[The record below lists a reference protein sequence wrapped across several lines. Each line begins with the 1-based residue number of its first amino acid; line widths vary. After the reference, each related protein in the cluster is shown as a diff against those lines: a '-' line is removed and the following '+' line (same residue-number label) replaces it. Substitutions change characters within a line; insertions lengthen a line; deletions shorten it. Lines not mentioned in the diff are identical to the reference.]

1 MGEEEAADEEQQ
13 GLRDAEH
20 LVPGGLQGLGQE
32 VESDD
37 AEHESAGES
46 EDQVT
51 PVGDASGDP
60 SSEERHEERAERDDH
75 SHGALLS
82 DGEASAHL
90 GVGARS
96 GVPVDEVLALVD
108 AVLREAGLSRTAVRS
123 LGTLDARAAEPGIAG
138 AAALLGVPVR
148 GFAAEELAAVS
159 VPHPSA
165 RPLAA
170 TGTASVAEAAA
181 LLAAGTEPGADAGA
195 VPGAVVAPGTGEP
208 AAPPARARAVLLV
221 PKRKTR
227 RATCALAASV
237 PVRSHEDAPGA
248 RLLPRTHGYIAG
260 EPGSPPT
267 IPTPHTTA
275 AMDMHTHTDAHDLR
289 HHGDAEV
296 RDEKLIDLAVNVRT
310 DTPPDWLRRRI
321 ADSLTGLAAY
331 PDGRVARAAVAERH
345 DLPADRV
352 LLTAGAAEAFVL
364 LARALP
370 ARRPV
375 VVHPQ
380 FTEPEAALRDAGHA
394 VGRVLLREEDGFRLD
409 PAAVPEDADLVVIGN
424 PTNPTS
430 VLHPAASIAALAR
443 PGRTLVVDEAFMD
456 AVPGERES
464 LAGRTDVPG
473 LVVLRSLTKTW
484 GLAGLRIG
492 YVLAAPGTIADLER
506 AQPLWP
512 VSTPALVAAE
522 ACMSRAALA
531 EAEHAAHRI
540 GVERA
545 HLLAG
550 LAEFDE
556 VRTVAGAE
564 GPFVLVRIDGA
575 DAVRERLRSL
585 GFAARR
591 GDTFP
596 GLDRNWL
603 RLAVRDRATTNRFLQ
618 ALDQALLMGG

>member
-1 MGEEEAADEEQQ
+1 M
-13 GLRDAEH
+13 
-20 LVPGGLQGLGQE
+20 
-32 VESDD
+32 
-37 AEHESAGES
+37 
-46 EDQVT
+46 
-51 PVGDASGDP
+51 
-60 SSEERHEERAERDDH
+60 
-75 SHGALLS
+75 
-82 DGEASAHL
+82 
-90 GVGARS
+90 GARS
-96 GVPVDEVLALVD
+96 GVPADEVLALVD
-108 AVLREAGLSRTAVRS
+108 AVLREAGLPRAAVRTLAT
-123 LGTLDARAAEPGIAG
+123 LGARAAEPGIAG

-148 GFAAEELAAVS
+148 GFTAEELAAVS

-165 RPLAA
+165 LPLAA

-181 LLAAGTEPGADAGA
+181 LLAADGGAGAPGGTGTDGDAGA
-195 VPGAVVAPGTGEP
+195 GAGTGTDGDAEAGTGADGDAGERVGTAAGADVTVADGAAEP
-208 AAPPARARAVLLV
+208 VARARAVLLV
-221 PKRKTR
+221 PKRRTR
-227 RATCALAASV
+227 RVTCALAASV
-237 PVRSHEDAPGA
+237 PVRSHEDAPA
-248 RLLPRTHGYIAG
+248 VRLLPPSHGYIAG

-380 FTEPEAALRDAGHA
+380 FTEPEAALRDAGHE
-394 VGRVLLREEDGFRLD
+394 VDRVLLREEDGFRLD

-492 YVLAAPGTIADLER
+492 YVLAAPETIAELER

-522 ACMSRAALA
+522 ACMARAALA
-531 EAEHAAHRI
+531 EAEHAAYRI
-540 GVERA
+540 GTERA

>member
-1 MGEEEAADEEQQ
+1 M
-13 GLRDAEH
+13 
-20 LVPGGLQGLGQE
+20 V
-32 VESDD
+32 SDR
-37 AEHESAGES
+37 G
-46 EDQVT
+46 
-51 PVGDASGDP
+51 
-60 SSEERHEERAERDDH
+60 
-75 SHGALLS
+75 
-82 DGEASAHL
+82 ASAHL
-90 GVGARS
+90 GVGARP
-96 GVPVDEVLALVD
+96 GTPVEDVLALVD
-108 AVLREAGLSRTAVRS
+108 AVLREAGLARGDVRS
-123 LGTLDARAAEPGIAG
+123 LGTLDARAAEPGLTG
-138 AAALLGVPVR
+138 AAGVLGVPVR
-148 GFAAEELAAVS
+148 GFTAEELAAVP

-165 RPLAA
+165 LSLTA
-170 TGTASVAEAAA
+170 TGTGSVAEAAA
-181 LLAAGTEPGADAGA
+181 LSLAASDAWGELL
-195 VPGAVVAPGTGEP
+195 PGAVVE
-208 AAPPARARAVLLV
+208 AVAGVMLLV
-221 PKRKTR
+221 PKRKNAR
-227 RATCALAASV
+227 VTCALAAYV
-237 PVRSHEDAPGA
+237 PLRPNEDAPDV
-248 RLLPRTHGYIAG
+248 RLLHRAHGYIAG

-310 DTPPDWLRRRI
+310 NTPPDWLRERI

-331 PDGRVARAAVAERH
+331 PDDRAARAAVAERH
-345 DLPADRV
+345 DLPSNRV

-370 ARRPV
+370 VRRPV

-380 FTEPEAALRDAGHA
+380 FTEPEAALRDAGHE
-394 VGRVLLREEDGFRLD
+394 VGRVLLREADGFRLD

-430 VLHPAASIAALAR
+430 VLHPAESITALAR
-443 PGRTLVVDEAFMD
+443 PGRILVVDEAFMD

-492 YVLAAPGTIADLER
+492 YALAEPETIAALER

-556 VRTVAGAE
+556 VRAVEGAE
-564 GPFVLVRIDGA
+564 GPFVLLWIDGA

-618 ALDQALLMGG
+618 ALDQALLIGG